1 MYGLKRSSLRD
12 SHQIDSEYDGGA
24 TGLKVKSMTKCLC
37 QYALLMLIPFLPF
50 FCTSLSASERRP
62 GRLFP
67 PDKIFLL
74 EEPRDWQDTEE
85 ILDRLRINSDDKI
98 ADIGAGS
105 GYFTIPLASRV
116 GDKGMVFAE
125 EIQIEMVNYIS
136 KKVEKLGL
144 SNVRVVYGKVED
156 PSLLDNFFNLVFLA
170 NTYHELEKPLLMLE
184 NIKKDLRYNGRL
196 AIIDWDPAMK
206 PPFGPPADMKVSK
219 DTVIKE
225 VERIGFDLIEK
236 HNFMPYHYFLLFKKK
251 SRY

>member
-1 MYGLKRSSLRD
+1 M
-12 SHQIDSEYDGGA
+12 IGGA

-37 QYALLMLIPFLPF
+37 QYTLLILIPSLPF
-50 FCTSLSASERRP
+50 FVKPLSAFERHH
-62 GRLFP
+62 GTLFP

-85 ILDRLRINSDDKI
+85 ILDRLRINPGDKI

-105 GYFTIPLASRV
+105 GYFTIPLALRV
-116 GDKGMVFAE
+116 GDKGIVFAE

-144 SNVRVVYGKVED
+144 NNIRVVFGKVED

-184 NIKKDLRYNGRL
+184 NIRKDLKYNGRL
-196 AIIDWDPAMK
+196 AIIDWDPAIK
-206 PPFGPPADMKVSK
+206 PPFGPPMDMKVSK
-219 DTVIKE
+219 NTVIKE

-236 HNFMPYHYFLLFKKK
+236 HNFMPYHYFLVFKKK
-251 SRY
+251 

>member
-1 MYGLKRSSLRD
+1 MKA
-12 SHQIDSEYDGGA
+12 E
-24 TGLKVKSMTKCLC
+24 SMTKCLC
-37 QYALLMLIPFLPF
+37 QYTLLILITTSFLPF
-50 FCTSLSASERRP
+50 LCTSLSAFERRP
-62 GRLFP
+62 GTLFP

-85 ILDRLRINSDDKI
+85 ILDRLRIRPGDMI

-125 EIQIEMVNYIS
+125 EVQIEMVNYIS

-144 SNVRVVYGKVED
+144 KNVRVVFGKVED
-156 PSLLDNFFNLVFLA
+156 PSLLDDFFNLVFLT
-170 NTYHELEKPLLMLE
+170 NTYHELQKPFLMLE
-184 NIKKDLRYNGRL
+184 NIRKDLKYNGRL
-196 AIIDWDPAMK
+196 AIIDWDPAIK

-236 HNFMPYHYFLLFKKK
+236 HRFMPYHYFLVFRKKP
-251 SRY
+251 

>member
-1 MYGLKRSSLRD
+1 M
-12 SHQIDSEYDGGA
+12 IGGA
-24 TGLKVKSMTKCLC
+24 TGLKAKSIMPYFG
-37 QYALLMLIPFLPF
+37 QYALFILILSLPF
-50 FCTSLSASERRP
+50 FCTTLSAFERHH
-62 GRLFP
+62 GTLFP

-85 ILDRLRINSDDKI
+85 ILDRLRINPGDKI

-116 GDKGMVFAE
+116 GDKGIVFAE

-144 SNVRVVYGKVED
+144 NNVRVVFGKVED
-156 PSLLDNFFNLVFLA
+156 PSLLDNFFNLVFLT

-184 NIKKDLRYNGRL
+184 NIRKDLRYNGRL
-196 AIIDWDPAMK
+196 AIIDWDPAIK
-206 PPFGPPADMKVSK
+206 PPFGPPMDMKVSK
-219 DTVIKE
+219 NTVIKE

-236 HNFMPYHYFLLFKKK
+236 HNFMPYHYFLVFKKK
-251 SRY
+251 